1 MTRKHFLLAYAA
13 AVPAGL
19 ALGHWLLGG
28 PGVLAV
34 GVAAILALAAR
45 FDNHTGSCL
54 LIAVMVLVVIGMM
67 LALLMVTAAMGGRG

>member
-1 MTRKHFLLAYAA
+1 MTHRHFLLVYAA

-19 ALGHWLLGG
+19 VLAHGLVGG

-34 GVAAILALAAR
+34 AVAEILDLVTR

-54 LIAVMVLVVIGMM
+54 LVTVMLLVVLGMI